1 MIRYSLP
8 WINGFFCECIQ
19 PENDNDSKILS
30 DLAYSLNV
38 PKRKYIFEEWIN
50 SEEFD
55 KLYRVGVK
63 TSEWNTFYD
72 GYKIIFLIEE

>member
-8 WINGFFCECIQ
+8 WNKGFFCECLQ
-19 PENDNDSKILS
+19 PENDVDSKVLE

-38 PKRKYIFEEWIN
+38 TKWKYIFEEWID
-50 SEEFD
+50 SEEFK
-55 KLYRVGVK
+55 KLYREGK
-63 TSEWNTFYD
+63 RRSDWDTFYD

>member
-1 MIRYSLP
+1 MIKYSLP
-8 WINGFFCECIQ
+8 WKKGFFCECIQ

-38 PKRKYIFEEWIN
+38 PKCKYIFEEWIE
-50 SEEFD
+50 SKKFD
-55 KLYRVGVK
+55 ELYK
-63 TSEWNTFYD
+63 ESKNKSEWTTFYD